1 MKKIS
6 NEVYYDLFGKWQGSG
21 LSKAVF
27 AAREGVPK
35 VSFYYWCKKFDSK
48 PEPLEH
54 RSGFTRIG
62 LSPATS
68 PSAVAMISYPS
79 GVSLE
84 LFGQLDTDAI
94 KALLF

>member
-21 LSKAVF
+21 LSKAAF
-27 AAREGVPK
+27 TAREGIPK
-35 VSFYYWCKKFDSK
+35 VSFYYWCKKSESK
-48 PEPLEH
+48 PDLPEL

-62 LSPATS
+62 LPATS
-68 PSAVAMISYPS
+68 PSAVAKISYPS